1 MNLLKTANLILPLLL
16 LAACAAPPPPDMSA
30 DAEKAVRAVDAE
42 WMKAGE
48 AKDAARFV
56 SYYAEDAAVMFPNMP
71 QLNGAA
77 AIRQGME
84 QAFAVPGFALVTTAT
99 KYVAAKSGDL
109 VYTQGTYKTTANDAK
124 GKQVNDTGKY
134 VVVFRKQADG
144 AWKVAADIFNSDL
157 PPAPAN

>member
-1 MNLLKTANLILPLLL
+1 MDLLKKANLSLPLLL
-16 LAACAAPPPPDMSA
+16 LAACAAPPPADMSA
-30 DAEKAVRAVDAE
+30 DAETAVRAVDAE

-48 AKDAARFV
+48 AKDAARFAT
-56 SYYAEDAAVMFPNMP
+56 YYAEDAAVMFPNMP
-71 QLNGAA
+71 QLNGVA
-77 AIRQGME
+77 AIREGIQG
-84 QAFAVPGFALVTTAT
+84 AFAAPGFSLTTTAT

-134 VVVFRKQADG
+134 VVVFRKQGDG
-144 AWKVAADIFNSDL
+144 AWKVVADIFNSDL